1 MIVAGVTRIVVQ
13 EGQQTDVPC
22 ITEHPAFNKT
32 NNVLKVWWFHQ
43 KPGRSLIS
51 NPFYTIDLT
60 SSNQVLP
67 PQTLTS
73 IELECWRLRDALR
86 DYRTQNEFRFGSTL

>member
-1 MIVAGVTRIVVQ
+1 MIVVAAVSRIVVQ

-43 KPGRSLIS
+43 KQGRSLIS

-60 SSNQVLP
+60 SSNQVNKLFNFLLDRIVLKMSLK
-67 PQTLTS
+67 T
-73 IELECWRLRDALR
+73 
-86 DYRTQNEFRFGSTL
+86 RFNA